1 MKTRSVLAGVLLA
14 LAIAGPAHAQAV
26 VTSIDWSTT
35 TPLSGTVQDG
45 VVVIDAEPGTH
56 PLTVIR
62 SPQLT
67 GADILVT
74 VEVSWDGLDPAGYME
89 LWAVLDD
96 GSRFFSRTLDGDG
109 VGLMKSN
116 GNGTLQLPFFLDGTV
131 PAALEL
137 NVVVP
142 GGGLVEVGGVE
153 LIDFG
158 VSGQSEPDG
167 AWWTPEAAG
176 IVGGVGGAV
185 IGLLGALVGSLA
197 SRQRARAFVVGTL
210 KVGAVV
216 GVILLGLGLIA
227 LTTGQPY
234 EVWFLLLLTG
244 VIMASVFGGLIGQV
258 TARYEA
264 TELQRI
270 RAHDLV

>member
-1 MKTRSVLAGVLLA
+1 MMTRSVLAGVLLA
-14 LAIAGPAHAQAV
+14 LTLAGPASAQAV
-26 VTSIDWSTT
+26 VTAIDWSTT

-45 VVVIDAEPGTH
+45 VVVIDARPGTH
-56 PLTVIR
+56 PVTIIA

-96 GSRFFSRTLDGDG
+96 GSRFFSRTLDRDG
-109 VGLMKSN
+109 VGVMKSS

-137 NVVVP
+137 NVVLP
-142 GGGLVEVGGVE
+142 GGGLVEVGAVE

-158 VSGQSEPDG
+158 VSGHPEPDS
-167 AWWTPEAAG
+167 AWWTPETAG
-176 IVGGVGGAV
+176 IAGGVGGAF

-197 SRQRARAFVVGTL
+197 SRQRARGFVIGTL
-210 KVGAVV
+210 KAGAAV
-216 GVILLGLGLIA
+216 GVVLLGLGLIA

-244 VIMASVFGGLIGQV
+244 IIMAAVFGGLVGQV

-264 TELQRI
+264 TELQI
-270 RAHDLV
+270 MRAHDLV

>member
-1 MKTRSVLAGVLLA
+1 MRAVVAGVLMA
-14 LAIAGPAHAQAV
+14 LTIAGPASAQAV
-26 VTSIDWSTT
+26 VQTVDWSRTS
-35 TPLSGTVQDG
+35 PLSGTLEDG
-45 VVVIDAEPGTH
+45 VVVVDAGPGTH

-62 SPQLT
+62 SPQVT

-74 VEVSWDGLDPAGYME
+74 VEISWDGLDQPGFLE

-96 GSRFFSRTLDGDG
+96 GSRFFSRTLDATGEG
-109 VGLMKSN
+109 VMKSS
-116 GNGTLQLPFFLDGTV
+116 GSGTLQLPFFLDGAV

-137 NVVVP
+137 NVVLP
-142 GGGLVEVGGVE
+142 SGGRVEIGSVE

-158 VSGQSEPDG
+158 ISAQPESDD
-167 AWWTPEAAG
+167 AWWTAETAG
-176 IVGGVGGAV
+176 IVGGVGGAIV
-185 IGLLGALVGSLA
+185 GLFGAAIGTLT
-197 SRQRARAFVVGTL
+197 SRQRARGLVIGGL
-210 KVGAVV
+210 KGGAAV
-216 GVILLGLGLIA
+216 GVILLGLGLVA

-244 VIMASVFGGLIGQV
+244 VIMAAVFGGLIGQV

-264 TELQRI
+264 TELQRM